1 MNEGLVIT
9 GKDLK
14 VVSSNRGAS
23 LLSLQGE
30 IAKDDALSKH
40 FPDLAGRISEGRFGS
55 DFVLNC
61 IPVREGLA
69 DVHVMEAGDLVCF
82 RFVPKEEGK
91 DARVEPPELKF
102 LREQNKNLM
111 TVIEEAPI
119 GIMLINEAGKI
130 VYINKKQEENSRM
143 KREDLLNR
151 HMRDVYPKAYEHP
164 KVEDMYKALF
174 EGGQKQVSVFIDHY
188 YPQFYRKDMII
199 KFFGYRLEETGW
211 TVLFIEIED
220 ELYREK
226 RRAEKAGQKLRQS
239 KIFLAQVLDASPN
252 MVITTDSRRRIVSFN
267 KTAERIL
274 GFSPHQVFNTPVDRF
289 FPPEELPKLYQAME
303 ANTLWFDTM
312 NIYRF
317 DKTAFQVEIYAT
329 KIKDS
334 ESGKNIATL
343 LLGVD
348 IEEREKLRKNLIQSQ
363 KMNFIGE
370 LVSALAHQLN
380 NPLVGVMNIS
390 DVLLRRMDQSDKN
403 YALLKMIREAGV
415 TCHETI
421 SRLLS
426 FSRKPEKN
434 AWVTVNVQD
443 VLNAS
448 IEFVTRHSLFQKVE
462 LARNFHPV
470 PFVRGDPVL
479 LQQAFMNVLYNGAQA
494 TDGVGKVEVSC
505 SGVYGM
511 GNQVE
516 ISIKDN
522 GRGIP
527 KNDLPR
533 IFEPFFT
540 TKSEDSGTGIG
551 LSLVYWIIQDHKGR
565 IEVESE
571 VGKGTAFTIIL
582 PAITG

>member
-9 GKDLK
+9 DRELR
-14 VVSSNRGAS
+14 VVSSNQEAS
-23 LLSLQGE
+23 LLSLEGDIE
-30 IAKDDALSKH
+30 KDDALSKH
-40 FPDLAGRISEGRFGS
+40 FPGLAERAAKKTAG
-55 DFVLNC
+55 FVLKRV
-61 IPVREGLA
+61 PVRKGRA
-69 DVHVMEAGDLVCF
+69 DVHVMEAGDLLCF
-82 RFVPKEEGK
+82 RFVPHEEGK
-91 DARVEPPELKF
+91 SVEEESPELEF
-102 LREQNKNLM
+102 LREQNKHLM
-111 TVIEEAPI
+111 SIIEEAPI
-119 GIMLINEAGKI
+119 GIMLINEAGNI
-130 VYINKKQEENSRM
+130 VYINRKQEENSRK

-151 HMRDVYPKAYEHP
+151 QVREMYPKAYDDP
-164 KVEDMYKALF
+164 RVEEMYQALF
-174 EGGQKQVSVFIDHY
+174 KGNDKRFSVIVDPY
-188 YPQFYRKDMII
+188 YPQFYRKDMIV
-199 KFFGYRLEETGW
+199 KFYGYKIEELGW
-211 TVLFIEIED
+211 IALFIEIED

-226 RRAEKAGQKLRQS
+226 RKAEKAGQKLRQS

-252 MVITTDSRRRIVSFN
+252 MVITTDNRRRIVSFN
-267 KTAERIL
+267 KTAEHIL
-274 GFSPHQVFNTPVDRF
+274 GFSPQQVFNTPVDRF

-312 NIYRF
+312 TIYRF
-317 DKTAFQVEIYAT
+317 DKTAFQVEVYAT
-329 KIKDS
+329 KIKDT

-348 IEEREKLRKNLIQSQ
+348 IDEREKLRKNLIQSQ

-370 LVSALAHQLN
+370 LMSALAHQLN

-390 DVLLRRMDQSDKN
+390 DVLLRKMDQTDRN
-403 YALLKMIREAGV
+403 YPLLKMIRDAGV
-415 TCHETI
+415 SCHETI
-421 SRLLS
+421 ARLLS

-434 AWVTVNVQD
+434 AWVTVNIQD

-448 IEFVTRHSLFQKVE
+448 IDFVSRHALFQKVE
-462 LARNFHPV
+462 VERNFHPV
-470 PFVRGDPVL
+470 PFIRGDPVL

-494 TDGVGKVEVSC
+494 IDGTGKLTVSC
-505 SGVYGM
+505 TGIYGM

-516 ISIKDN
+516 ISIRDT

-527 KNDLPR
+527 KDDLPR

-571 VGKGTAFTIIL
+571 VGKGTAFTVTL
-582 PAITG
+582 PAITS

>member
-1 MNEGLVIT
+1 
-9 GKDLK
+9 
-14 VVSSNRGAS
+14 
-23 LLSLQGE
+23 
-30 IAKDDALSKH
+30 
-40 FPDLAGRISEGRFGS
+40 
-55 DFVLNC
+55 
-61 IPVREGLA
+61 
-69 DVHVMEAGDLVCF
+69 
-82 RFVPKEEGK
+82 
-91 DARVEPPELKF
+91 
-102 LREQNKNLM
+102 
-111 TVIEEAPI
+111 
-119 GIMLINEAGKI
+119 
-130 VYINKKQEENSRM
+130 
-143 KREDLLNR
+143 
-151 HMRDVYPKAYEHP
+151 MRDVYPKAYEHP